1 MAFRPEDW
9 LRLKR
14 IAEGNPGKENKL
26 CMTFVTLLKSDHTY
40 QMNKRLVRSVLDS
53 IHFSRFVRT
62 HCKYLT
68 KKEEPC

>member
-14 IAEGNPGKENKL
+14 IAEGNPGKKNKL
-26 CMTFVTLLKSDHTY
+26 CMTFVTLLKFNHKY
-40 QMNKRLVRSVLDS
+40 QMNKKLVRLVLGF
-53 IHFSRFVRT
+53 ILFSRFVRT

-68 KKEEPC
+68 KKKK